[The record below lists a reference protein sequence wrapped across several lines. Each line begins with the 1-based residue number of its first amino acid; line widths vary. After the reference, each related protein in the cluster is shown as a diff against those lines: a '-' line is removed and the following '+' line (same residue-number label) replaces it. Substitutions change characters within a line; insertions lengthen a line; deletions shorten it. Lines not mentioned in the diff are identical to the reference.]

1 MISSTNNKSNQ
12 SETFAPLY
20 EVLLYK
26 KKDIIAIQE
35 KLGINSNTLKQ
46 LEHEPDGKTLADS
59 YKLLLHLVE
68 DLIPIQENLEIDG
81 NPILAVEYNNVWQI
95 KTIEVLPVYHFRNY
109 LICFYTWKRI

>member
-35 KLGINSNTLKQ
+35 KLGISWKASMAISNALEQ
-46 LEHEPDGKTLADS
+46 IEHEPDRITLA
-59 YKLLLHLVE
+59 E
-68 DLIPIQENLEIDG
+68 
-81 NPILAVEYNNVWQI
+81 
-95 KTIEVLPVYHFRNY
+95 Y
-109 LICFYTWKRI
+109 LINIGTFNIY